1 MVINNFEKIE
11 KLKLIGLSVL
21 DELVIFIK
29 MAFKVDS
36 LDVWFCSGRAIPF
49 TFEVFKVLVNF

>member
-29 MAFKVDS
+29 MASKLIHYTFGFAVAV
-36 LDVWFCSGRAIPF
+36 LVPF
-49 TFEVFKVLVNF
+49 TFGVFKVLVNL